1 MAVAQSWLSSGNG
14 TASSP
19 YKIAS
24 VTDWNDLAYYVS
36 YGNTYSGKYFVQTD
50 NIGTVTLA
58 VGCIV
63 SGAPADNA
71 SFAGTYDGGGYT
83 LTVDINDDNVNAPFR
98 AVDGATIKNLIIAGK
113 VAKSATNNHS
123 AGLVG
128 FVGKAQNRATTIDNC
143 WVKATVG
150 SGANNYL
157 GGIVG
162 HAIDAAVT
170 MTGCAFT
177 GTINA
182 GTSEARVGGLIGWSN
197 GEVANTY
204 NPITNRITV
213 TNCFFYGTVGSL
225 NYFHPV
231 LFGARWEDYVS
242 ISNTYHNK
250 DYNNPARIYSGYK
263 FAYTITAGS
272 YVTVACSGSST
283 SYGVSKI
290 TAYAHGIVYDGR
302 IYAGNGDSV
311 GLTLG
316 YSHSGY
322 QITSYSPTNGTLSG
336 SGSSYTLAKGT
347 GNTVIS
353 ANEARLYT
361 VSTSTLGNGTVSVS
375 ASSAIAGTTI
385 TITPHPNTGYSVA
398 SVTTS
403 PSCTVTNNGNGT
415 YRFTMP
421 SSNVTVTATFSK
433 ITYTI
438 TCSPSSGSS
447 YISYSGTA
455 QIGNTITVTA
465 HPATGYQLSSITAT
479 NTSASTSISLSGS
492 GNTRTFTM
500 PAGNVSVTAT
510 FSQINYTVT
519 TTTPGHG
526 TVSAPSPKHYGDEV
540 TVTTTPD
547 TGYEL
552 TALTYTPAGGSTVNI
567 NLSTKKFTMPA
578 ANVTVTATFSQ
589 VNYTV
594 TTNIALGQGTLT
606 TSPASSAHYNDVIT
620 VTATPATGYEL
631 GTLTYTPSGGAAT
644 TITGTTFSMPANH
657 VTVTAKFYIFHITSS
672 ADWETFCNTV
682 NGGYDYSGRTVYLDN
697 DITTSVSTIAGS
709 YSKQFKG
716 TFEGNKH
723 TVTLTNTANV
733 TDKGLIGYVGGSG
746 NVQNVFVNATLSG
759 TSTTVG
765 AIVGTFASSGTISNV
780 GASGTIS
787 SLATNMGGL
796 VGEMTNGTIHSS
808 YAVAAL
814 TGSATNKGGLVGQNA
829 GTLCNC
835 YSNAT
840 YGGTA
845 TTGGLVG
852 ANSGT
857 VENCYAAGIASGV
870 SALAGSNANTIQY
883 CYADAVGDGYVGES
897 STAPSTCGL
906 YGAVKS
912 SLKDLDYMYRDNLIT
927 KSTNTYVGSNDAIA
941 DGINVYVNKH
951 TPVWNGLVSA
961 LNQWVRSNPR
971 SISGLAPWYRPL
983 TTNINGDLPVLGFSS
998 HTTLGAVSGSPKVLK
1013 YGTMDELLATYND
1026 GTASVFHYGKATG
1039 VTRVPTD
1046 NVNVYIAEDAVLMQ
1060 TTTSP
1065 SDFKAT
1071 VGVTFDNSDRGAHA
1085 YDYWGNKLNYD
1096 WHLLST
1102 PLSDLKTGAK
1112 HSSYEPSGNAYSE
1125 ADITAI
1131 GGYFPDG
1138 LITGANPAVGG
1149 TIKWDFYTYYE
1160 PQYHWINLKRNKKNH
1175 YHQDYPG
1182 IIAYNEAD
1190 QDLGDGTAKY
1200 IPGKGYEMAI
1210 NQDTYMNAK
1219 GTLNKGSV
1227 EITLNELEPEG
1238 INYQPGANLVGN
1250 PYQGYLDLS
1259 QITATY
1265 PALDKFYIYDADQGV
1280 FAPVVDGSSSNPV
1293 IPSKYVHPHQ
1303 AFFVLAPSND
1313 FTLTFQPTWAGTTTG
1328 ANDNSHYRD
1337 EADEPHYPLVNLFAE
1352 DGTGHRDLTVI
1363 EFHRPELGG
1372 ALKLDYMR
1380 TAPFIL
1386 AAHHAGTNYGIFF
1399 APDDMERIPVRF
1411 QTSERCLITLT
1422 WSTYNGEFSKLL
1434 LIDNK
1439 LGVEHNMLTDNSYTF
1454 ETSPDDYSSR
1464 FYIVYDCSGTG
1475 IEEGDYSTGT
1485 GTFAYIGADGN
1496 IVIET
1501 GRAASV
1507 QVIDVLGR
1515 VLCSTVCRD
1524 GVHTVSTSGIAKGVY
1539 ILRLA
1544 DGHDVKTQ
1552 KIVVR

>member
-1 MAVAQSWLSSGNG
+1 MEMRIFGKLKWMFVLLLLGCTS
-14 TASSP
+14 
-19 YKIAS
+19 
-24 VTDWNDLAYYVS
+24 LAYAAY
-36 YGNTYSGKYFVQTD
+36 
-50 NIGTVTLA
+50 
-58 VGCIV
+58 
-63 SGAPADNA
+63 P
-71 SFAGTYDGGGYT
+71 
-83 LTVDINDDNVNAPFR
+83 NAPTISTSGSATYTSIATAINSWKNAWTGDVYNPNCAYR
-98 AVDGATIKNLIIAGK
+98 NRTTIIDYVEATILAASKG
-113 VAKSATNNHS
+113 
-123 AGLVG
+123 
-128 FVGKAQNRATTIDNC
+128 TITDTEYD
-143 WVKATVG
+143 VL
-150 SGANNYL
+150 SY
-157 GGIVG
+157 
-162 HAIDAAVT
+162 
-170 MTGCAFT
+170 T
-177 GTINA
+177 GTPQM
-182 GTSEARVGGLIGWSN
+182 
-197 GEVANTY
+197 GE
-204 NPITNRITV
+204 
-213 TNCFFYGTVGSL
+213 
-225 NYFHPV
+225 
-231 LFGARWEDYVS
+231 
-242 ISNTYHNK
+242 
-250 DYNNPARIYSGYK
+250 
-263 FAYTITAGS
+263 
-272 YVTVACSGSST
+272 
-283 SYGVSKI
+283 
-290 TAYAHGIVYDGR
+290 
-302 IYAGNGDSV
+302 
-311 GLTLG
+311 
-316 YSHSGY
+316 
-322 QITSYSPTNGTLSG
+322 
-336 SGSSYTLAKGT
+336 
-347 GNTVIS
+347 
-353 ANEARLYT
+353 
-361 VSTSTLGNGTVSVS
+361 
-375 ASSAIAGTTI
+375 
-385 TITPHPNTGYSVA
+385 
-398 SVTTS
+398 
-403 PSCTVTNNGNGT
+403 
-415 YRFTMP
+415 
-421 SSNVTVTATFSK
+421 
-433 ITYTI
+433 
-438 TCSPSSGSS
+438 
-447 YISYSGTA
+447 
-455 QIGNTITVTA
+455 TITVTA

-500 PAGNVSVTAT
+500 PA
-510 FSQINYTVT
+510 
-519 TTTPGHG
+519 
-526 TVSAPSPKHYGDEV
+526 
-540 TVTTTPD
+540 
-547 TGYEL
+547 
-552 TALTYTPAGGSTVNI
+552 
-567 NLSTKKFTMPA
+567 

-589 VNYTV
+589 VDYTI

-697 DITTSVSTIAGS
+697 DITTSVATIAGS
-709 YSKQFKG
+709 CSKQFKG

-765 AIVGTFASSGTISNV
+765 AVVGTFASSGTISNV

-787 SLATNMGGL
+787 SSATNIGGL
-796 VGEMTNGTIHSS
+796 VGAMTSGTIHSS

-1102 PLSDLKTGAK
+1102 PLSDLKTGAV
-1112 HSSYEPSGNAYSE
+1112 HSSYDSNGPSSPV
-1125 ADITAI
+1125 DITSI

-1138 LITGANPAVGG
+1138 LITSGNPAVGG
-1149 TIKWDFYTYYE
+1149 SIKWDFYTYYE

-1175 YHQDYPG
+1175 YHQDYSG

-1210 NQDTYMNAK
+1210 NQDTYMNAT
-1219 GTLNKGSV
+1219 GTLNKGNV
-1227 EITLNELEPEG
+1227 EITLNMLEPEG

-1259 QITATY
+1259 KITNSY
-1265 PALDKFYIYDADQGV
+1265 PELDKFYIYDADQGV
-1280 FAPVVDGSSSNPV
+1280 FAPVADGSSSNPV
-1293 IPSKYVHPHQ
+1293 IPSKYIHPHQ
-1303 AFFVLAPSND
+1303 AFFVLAPSDNI
-1313 FTLTFQPTWAGTTTG
+1313 TLSFQPTWAGTTTG
-1328 ANDNSHYRD
+1328 DDDNSHYRD
-1337 EADEPHYPLVNLFAE
+1337 DADEPHYPLVNLFAD
-1352 DGTGHRDLTVI
+1352 DGIGHRDLTVI
-1363 EFHRPELGG
+1363 EFHRPEQGG
-1372 ALKLDYMR
+1372 AQKLDYMR
-1380 TAPFIL
+1380 TAPFNL
-1386 AAHHAGTNYGIFF
+1386 AAHHAGMDYGILF
-1399 APDDMERIPVRF
+1399 ATDDMERIPVHF
-1411 QTSERCLITLT
+1411 KTAESGLITLT
-1422 WSTYNGEFSKLL
+1422 WSTYNGEFRKLSL
-1434 LIDNK
+1434 VDNK
-1439 LGVEHNMLTDNSYTF
+1439 RGVEHDMLVDNSYTF
-1454 ETSPDDYSSR
+1454 EASPDDYSSR
-1464 FYIVYDCSGTG
+1464 FYIIYDCSGTG
-1475 IEEGDYSTGT
+1475 IEEEGYSTGT
-1485 GTFAYIGADGN
+1485 GSFAYIGTDGN
-1496 IVIET
+1496 IVIDMDVET
-1501 GRAASV
+1501 CHGASL
-1507 QVIDVLGR
+1507 QVIDAMGR
-1515 VLCSTVCRD
+1515 VLYSTVYGN
-1524 GVHTVSTSGIAKGVY
+1524 GVHTVSTNGLAKGMY
-1539 ILRLA
+1539 FLRLTNG
-1544 DGHDVKTQ
+1544 DIVKTQ
-1552 KIVVR
+1552 KIVVK